1 MRKAQ
6 QTRSLVAAWFDF
18 LPPAEMPVA
27 QAIHKAIRATVPEL
41 TETVRQGNLLLSM
54 NGEPL
59 LAIAPA
65 RNQVNLLVFNGSDVE
80 ATLGPLEGVG
90 RRQRQVAFP
99 SAQPVDA
106 TRVEQLARIS
116 AEVARRQQA
125 DAGNQP

>member
-27 QAIHKAIRATVPEL
+27 QAIHKTIRATVAEL
-41 TETVRQGNLLLSM
+41 TETIRQGNLLLSM

-59 LAIAPA
+59 LAIAPG

-90 RRQRQVAFP
+90 RRQRQVTFP
-99 SAQPVDA
+99 SDRPVDVE
-106 TRVEQLARIS
+106 RVEQVARIS

-125 DAGNQP
+125 DVGHH

>member
-27 QAIHKAIRATVPEL
+27 QAIHKAIRATVADL

-65 RNQVNLLVFNGSDVE
+65 RDHVNLLIFNGSDVE

-99 SAQPVDA
+99 SSSPVDIA
-106 TRVEQLARIS
+106 RVELVARAS
-116 AEVARRQQA
+116 ADVARRHQA
-125 DAGNQP
+125 QIDHH

>member
-27 QAIHKAIRATVPEL
+27 QTIHKTIRATVTEL
-41 TETVRQGNLLLSM
+41 TETIRQGNLLLSM

-65 RNQVNLLVFNGSDVE
+65 RNQVHLLIFNGADIE
-80 ATLGPLEGVG
+80 ATLGPLEGVA
-90 RRQRQVAFP
+90 RRQRHVVFP
-99 SAQPVDA
+99 STSPVDIA
-106 TRVEQLARIS
+106 RVELVARTS
-116 AEVARRQQA
+116 AEAARRQQTHIHHH
-125 DAGNQP
+125 

>member
-27 QAIHKAIRATVPEL
+27 QAIHKTVRATVADL

-59 LAIAPA
+59 LAIAPG
-65 RNQVNLLVFNGSDVE
+65 RGQVSLLVFNGSDVE
-80 ATLGPLEGVG
+80 VTLGPLDGVG
-90 RRQRQVAFP
+90 RRQRQVSFP
-99 SAQPVDA
+99 SASPVDVA
-106 TRVEQLARIS
+106 RVEAVARVS
-116 AEVARRQQA
+116 AEVARRHQA
-125 DAGNQP
+125 EPGAH

>member
-27 QAIHKAIRATVPEL
+27 QAIHKAIRATVADL

-65 RNQVNLLVFNGSDVE
+65 RDHVNLLIFNGIDVE
-80 ATLGPLEGVG
+80 ATLGPLDGVG
-90 RRQRQVAFP
+90 RRQRQVGFP
-99 SAQPVDA
+99 SASPVDTA
-106 TRVEQLARIS
+106 RVELVARIS
-116 AEVARRQQA
+116 AEVARRHQA
-125 DAGNQP
+125 YIDHH

>member
-27 QAIHKAIRATVPEL
+27 QAIHKTIRATVSDL
-41 TETVRQGNLLLSM
+41 TETIRQGNLLMSM

-59 LAIAPA
+59 LAIAPG
-65 RNQVNLLVFNGSDVE
+65 RSQVNLLIFNGSDVE

-90 RRQRQVAFP
+90 RRQRQVSFP
-99 SAQPVDA
+99 SSAPVDVA
-106 TRVEQLARIS
+106 RVEL
-116 AEVARRQQA
+116 VARVSADVARKQQT
-125 DAGNQP
+125 DVGHH

>member
-59 LAIAPA
+59 LAIAPV
-65 RNQVNLLVFNGSDVE
+65 RNQVNLLIFNGSDVE

-125 DAGNQP
+125 DAGHQP

>member
-27 QAIHKAIRATVPEL
+27 HSIHKTIRATVADL
-41 TETVRQGNLLLSM
+41 TETIRQGNLLLSM

-80 ATLGPLEGVG
+80 ATLGPLAGVG
-90 RRQRQVAFP
+90 RRQRQVAFA
-99 SAQPVDA
+99 SAQPVDIA
-106 TRVEQLARIS
+106 RVEQIARAS
-116 AEVARRQQA
+116 ADVARRQQA
-125 DAGNQP
+125 DIGH

>member
-27 QAIHKAIRATVPEL
+27 QAIHKTIRATVADL
-41 TETVRQGNLLLSM
+41 TETVRQGNLLMSM

-65 RNQVNLLVFNGSDVE
+65 RGQVNLLIFNGSDVE

-90 RRQRQVAFP
+90 RRQRQVSFP
-99 SAQPVDA
+99 SASPVDVA
-106 TRVEQLARIS
+106 RVER
-116 AEVARRQQA
+116 VARVSAVVARKQQT
-125 DAGNQP
+125 DVGHH